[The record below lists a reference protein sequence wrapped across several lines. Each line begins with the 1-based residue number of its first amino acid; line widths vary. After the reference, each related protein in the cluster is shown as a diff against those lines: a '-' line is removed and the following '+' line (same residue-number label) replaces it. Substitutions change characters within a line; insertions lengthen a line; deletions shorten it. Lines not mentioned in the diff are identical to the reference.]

1 MRGVRCCLL
10 SLVIHSWASP
20 ANQALIGGPLLLVC
34 VWMRARLL
42 TVRSLILPKTKLTL
56 FVAKQRRWNEFEVV
70 RRIRISIAISVN
82 SYTGMSTEASAAANK
97 CFEIDIL
104 GQNRTGQNY
113 QSYATTTAE
122 QCHASAYLA
131 SLAVYRY
138 LITRVWI
145 QSQQKWEP
153 IWTFWHNLICIK
165 SPPFLHKIINVGS
178 SNVTPRLLERESAEA
193 LDKTVD

>member
-1 MRGVRCCLL
+1 
-10 SLVIHSWASP
+10 
-20 ANQALIGGPLLLVC
+20 
-34 VWMRARLL
+34 MRARLL

-82 SYTGMSTEASAAANK
+82 SYTGMSTEVSAAANK

-138 LITRVWI
+138 LITRV
-145 QSQQKWEP
+145 
-153 IWTFWHNLICIK
+153 
-165 SPPFLHKIINVGS
+165 
-178 SNVTPRLLERESAEA
+178 
-193 LDKTVD
+193 